1 MNHTEY
7 DKANH
12 NVVSNASCTT
22 NCLAPIV
29 HVLMKEWP
37 AAGMP
42 FGSRKGYSNLEKAQ
56 LSFLLEQRL
65 HVLGSHHF
73 VRPR

>member
-29 HVLMKEWP
+29 HVLLKEL
-37 AAGMP
+37 
-42 FGSRKGYSNLEKAQ
+42 SRVDIVFCFIVDPNYLADVSESKHVRMLEST
-56 LSFLLEQRL
+56 L
-65 HVLGSHHF
+65 VD
-73 VRPR
+73 

>member
-42 FGSRKGYSNLEKAQ
+42 FRSRKGYSKTEKAQ
-56 LSFLLEQRL
+56 LSFYLA
-65 HVLGSHHF
+65 
-73 VRPR
+73 